1 MGSKSLDK
9 TETYLTVLWEEF
21 QVCLSPLM
29 LMRSLE
35 IQSFLP
41 DDL

>member
-29 LMRSLE
+29 LTHEEFGNPIVPAR
-35 IQSFLP
+35 
-41 DDL
+41 